1 MWITD
6 NLKKKNIVWNLHMS
20 NTEKKSTFAGNKK
33 IVRPYC
39 GLSQKIIMTH
49 THTHLDIDVTQI
61 GHSSLSSNCN
71 QNPPS
76 PKHTHTIGGIQPRHL
91 GVCVCSFDLSE
102 YEQHVNLEITLTWS
116 FYTGK
121 FGASTSFSF
130 TTPPPLISLSIHHL
144 TFLFLQLDI
153 LPLKYPFFHRSCCL
167 LLLLTLIS
175 ACLHL
180 PSSCIT
186 ICLSV
191 SLASL
196 SLHIP
201 PSVPQC
207 HSVTLSWIGSFFFLP
222 CC

>member
-1 MWITD
+1 M
-6 NLKKKNIVWNLHMS
+6 VCHR
-20 NTEKKSTFAGNKK
+20 KS
-33 IVRPYC
+33 
-39 GLSQKIIMTH
+39 LWHTH
-49 THTHLDIDVTQI
+49 THTLTLM
-61 GHSSLSSNCN
+61 SLKSDTVDSNCN

-76 PKHTHTIGGIQPRHL
+76 PKHSRTIGGIQPRHL
-91 GVCVCSFDLSE
+91 GVCVCSFDLNE

-144 TFLFLQLDI
+144 TLLFLQLDI
-153 LPLKYPFFHRSCCL
+153 LPLKYPFFHRSCSL

-180 PSSCIT
+180 PPSCIT
-186 ICLSV
+186 ICLSD

-196 SLHIP
+196 SLHIFP
-201 PSVPQC
+201 
-207 HSVTLSWIGSFFFLP
+207 LSSSMSFCDIVMNWQLLFSPVLLIQLTRSHLLN
-222 CC
+222 